1 MNVTKEC
8 QDLSVEKSNISSDI
22 NEIKKAIDSKD
33 EATMKA
39 VHQYID
45 GKYVTYF
52 PELGRS
58 MYGFNEKSGFNY
70 EWIGKEGLTHNLIE
84 MEAKLEGLVCDVPKL
99 IGRKLSTQNINV
111 SVPVDNT
118 LIVNLSFEQA
128 IQKIEDMPGLTE
140 DDTQE
145 IKGKIQ
151 DLEEISKEKISK
163 KKKWDKVKPILKFA
177 ADKGADVAIAIMS
190 LIMQMKLGN

>member
-1 MNVTKEC
+1 
-8 QDLSVEKSNISSDI
+8 
-22 NEIKKAIDSKD
+22 
-33 EATMKA
+33 
-39 VHQYID
+39 
-45 GKYVTYF
+45 
-52 PELGRS
+52 
-58 MYGFNEKSGFNY
+58 
-70 EWIGKEGLTHNLIE
+70 

-111 SVPVDNT
+111 NVPVDNT

-128 IQKIEDMPGLTE
+128 IQKIEDMPGLTG